1 MYRTSNCIQRSR
13 SKLSCVDLS
22 GERLTCLTIL
32 SLSINRLCHCTLS
45 SPHHVNPY
53 PPFSC
58 RVWSNL
64 VLSNVGKLSINSF
77 SIDRVRRRRG
87 RVDKSVRRRGQRA
100 IRGLC
105 THLTHLFLHCKGM
118 RKTLPFPCLPFSY
131 VHPFPLSTLFLSPLP
146 AWHRAAPPSS
156 SLRCARSRIS
166 TSGSQSHRPGPQSSS

>member
-32 SLSINRLCHCTLS
+32 SLSINILCHYTLS

-87 RVDKSVRRRGQRA
+87 RVDKSVRGRGQRA

-118 RKTLPFPCLPFSY
+118 RKTLPFPCLPFRRYELLSY
-131 VHPFPLSTLFLSPLP
+131 V
-146 AWHRAAPPSS
+146 
-156 SLRCARSRIS
+156 
-166 TSGSQSHRPGPQSSS
+166 SQSTNVVVR